1 MGINCNSTS
10 LTTMR
15 LLNSLLLIASG
26 AYAKHCGVRIN
37 HNARHE
43 NVTTYLETRLT
54 ANRWAASNDE
64 LVFSFYN
71 GDNLVGKETV
81 LTPWQERSTILKRF
95 DFPAMPRW
103 NNVQITQDGEN
114 GINFDVFKLH
124 SRGKT
129 IDVIAQEQCG
139 SSWFDKPDPE
149 GVQEC
154 FQETV
159 SNDRRIYL

>member
-64 LVFSFYN
+64 LVFSRLSTNICLPNLSVNLGTSKIIYFYLLASESVFTM
-71 GDNLVGKETV
+71 G
-81 LTPWQERSTILKRF
+81 TI
-95 DFPAMPRW
+95 W
-103 NNVQITQDGEN
+103 
-114 GINFDVFKLH
+114 
-124 SRGKT
+124 
-129 IDVIAQEQCG
+129 
-139 SSWFDKPDPE
+139 
-149 GVQEC
+149 
-154 FQETV
+154 
-159 SNDRRIYL
+159 